1 MVTYNGEYKLASSD
15 KFDEVM
21 KAMGVGLI
29 TRKAA
34 NAATPVITVTTRRH
48 PLELR
53 QVTSFKTHEQ
63 EFDIGRRAGDDHARR
78 QEGPRS
84 VGCRLDRE
92 DCLTVSGLSVDR
104 EDCLTVSGLS
114 VDREDRPHGD
124 AWTNPECAH

>member
-34 NAATPVITVTTRRH
+34 NAATPVITVTTDGIH
-48 PLELR
+48 WKLR

-63 EFDIGRRAGDDHARR
+63 EFDIGAEQEMTTPDGRKVTSVVTKDGDTLTEKQTGGGKVSTLVRKFTDDAI
-78 QEGPRS
+78 EM
-84 VGCRLDRE
+84 
-92 DCLTVSGLSVDR
+92 TVSCDDVVCTR
-104 EDCLTVSGLS
+104 VYK
-114 VDREDRPHGD
+114 RQ
-124 AWTNPECAH
+124 